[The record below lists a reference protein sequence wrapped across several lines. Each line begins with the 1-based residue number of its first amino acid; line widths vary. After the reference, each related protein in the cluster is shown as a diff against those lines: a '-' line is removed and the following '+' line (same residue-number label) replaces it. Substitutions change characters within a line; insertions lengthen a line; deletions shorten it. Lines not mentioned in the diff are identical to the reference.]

1 MLTNLKI
8 SKIQLLVILL
18 TYLTGVLK
26 ANSTD
31 MVNIV
36 ANDNN
41 LSLLVK
47 YGVYI
52 DSSLKYTLNN
62 VLHEK
67 YVSYGENKINLGIN
81 KYNNWVRVKIV
92 SKIRTENLVIE
103 VENPIIDQVEYYLTL
118 NNNLLDSGFAGE
130 CVGFKARNNN
140 FSSYVFN
147 LKLDSGLTYDVF
159 LKLKSSEQLNAPVFI
174 RSKDYLIKKEINN
187 NTIDGIYFGII
198 LVMVFY
204 NLFIF
209 IITRDSSYFYYIF
222 YIFTVGLTQ
231 AILNGYAFKYFW
243 PNNTLIAQFSTV
255 TAGAISGI
263 ATIFF
268 VRKFLNTKQ
277 FCYGFH
283 KLLYVYLFAYFLV
296 LILTTLGYLNE
307 AYKLTNFTAGVG
319 SITLL
324 ITSIYVY
331 VKHKNRS
338 AMFFIV
344 AWLIFIISIVV
355 FVLKDIGLIRYSYLS
370 VKGLQIGSAIE
381 VVLLSFALADKI
393 NILKKEK
400 ETAQAE
406 ALNSAR
412 ENERITKEQNV
423 ILEQKVVE
431 RTTELTETNNN
442 LSVALNDLKQAQTQ
456 LVESEK
462 MASLGQLTAGI
473 AHEIN
478 NPINFVTSNIK
489 PLERDINDLY
499 TLQNETEKLLNDNE
513 QAIQQIKKY
522 KADIDFDYLKTEIS
536 FLLKGI
542 HEGSSRTAEIVK
554 GLRIFSRVDED
565 DIKLANINEG
575 LDSTIIIV
583 NNQLNNKI
591 VIEKNYA
598 NLPFVE
604 CYPGKLNQVF
614 LNLISNAIYAVKQ
627 KFEENDGGKLI
638 IKTEQQNNNA
648 IITISD
654 NGTGMSKET
663 KNKLFEPFF
672 TTKPVGEGTGLGLS
686 ITYNTI
692 KKHNGSVSV
701 ESTLGEGTTFKIIIP
716 INQSNE

>member
-1 MLTNLKI
+1 M
-8 SKIQLLVILL
+8 
-18 TYLTGVLK
+18 
-26 ANSTD
+26 A
-31 MVNIV
+31 
-36 ANDNN
+36 
-41 LSLLVK
+41 
-47 YGVYI
+47 
-52 DSSLKYTLNN
+52 
-62 VLHEK
+62 
-67 YVSYGENKINLGIN
+67 
-81 KYNNWVRVKIV
+81 R
-92 SKIRTENLVIE
+92 
-103 VENPIIDQVEYYLTL
+103 IIY
-118 NNNLLDSGFAGE
+118 
-130 CVGFKARNNN
+130 
-140 FSSYVFN
+140 
-147 LKLDSGLTYDVF
+147 
-159 LKLKSSEQLNAPVFI
+159 
-174 RSKDYLIKKEINN
+174 
-187 NTIDGIYFGII
+187 II
-198 LVMVFY
+198 LVLFFTLNEVFSQPILYLTDRNKEVLSGKFISFWEDSSGTVDFTTARKQTYTNSKSDVIDFKVSTSAFWLKVIIVKNTSKEALIEIENPLINSVSVFISSNQKIVFTDSSSKNVPFYNRSIIHPNYRFTIPSGYLNDTLECFIRCESYAQLNLPINIGTYASFEDNPGKDFFSAMYFGLMAVMFLY
-204 NLFIF
+204 NLFLFLTIWDRNYLYYSLYIISVALVQVNLKGIGFMYVWPNLPTFEKYAVFLFSPLTAFCSIAF
-209 IITRDSSYFYYIF
+209 IKQFISTKTFTPKLDKIYWVFIAIYTLIIVNAVVGVPQVSYNLLNAGAALLSFFMLYN
-222 YIFTVGLTQ
+222 
-231 AILNGYAFKYFW
+231 AIVINKKFKYR
-243 PNNTLIAQFSTV
+243 P
-255 TAGAISGI
+255 
-263 ATIFF
+263 
-268 VRKFLNTKQ
+268 
-277 FCYGFH
+277 
-283 KLLYVYLFAYFLV
+283 
-296 LILTTLGYLNE
+296 
-307 AYKLTNFTAGVG
+307 
-319 SITLL
+319 
-324 ITSIYVY
+324 
-331 VKHKNRS
+331 
-338 AMFFIV
+338 AMFFLV
-344 AWLIFIISIVV
+344 AWSVFLGSIIL
-355 FVLKDIGLIRYSYLS
+355 FVLKDVGVLAYTPVTASI
-370 VKGLQIGSAIE
+370 LQIGSAIE
-381 VVLLSFALADKI
+381 VTLLSFALADKI

-591 VIEKNYA
+591 AIEKKYT

-627 KFEENDGGKLI
+627 KFRENEGGKLI
-638 IKTEQQNNNA
+638 IKTEHIDNKA

-654 NGTGMSKET
+654 NGTGMSPET
-663 KNKLFEPFF
+663 KHKLFEPFF

-692 KKHNGSVSV
+692 KKHNGTITVDS
-701 ESTLGEGTTFKIIIP
+701 ELGEGTTFKITIP
-716 INQSNE
+716 IKQHNE